1 VFVDEV
7 HNLVLMV
14 KVVLGKTASKKEVD
28 KVEIRRSNKPK
39 LTFTQIM
46 KKQAHS

>member
-1 VFVDEV
+1 
-7 HNLVLMV
+7 MV
-14 KVVLGKTASKKEVD
+14 KVMLGKLKLLIWSKKEVD

-46 KKQAHS
+46 RKQAHS